1 MSLLPKTKPSG
12 AFLTMMKVK
21 QRLTIRLPKREGSQS
36 KIKEQQWADFDLFNY
51 LLSSSCVCF
60 RADPPHPIWADPP
73 HCLPI
78 GVYHVQYF
86 PIQLINITHCT
97 IIMKI
102 NQMSPH
108 APMIFIGQL
117 TLVIYFY
124 WSFGRKFLC
133 IPIYQCWQ
141 VPHLQCKT

>member
-1 MSLLPKTKPSG
+1 MPLLPKTKPSG

-21 QRLTIRLPKREGSQS
+21 QRLTIRWPKRDGNQS

-78 GVYHVQYF
+78 GVYNVQYF

-97 IIMKI
+97 IYNEDQSNATICANDFHWPLNIGHIFLLVLWEKI
-102 NQMSPH
+102 PVHTYLPMLASSPF
-108 APMIFIGQL
+108 AM
-117 TLVIYFY
+117 
-124 WSFGRKFLC
+124 
-133 IPIYQCWQ
+133 
-141 VPHLQCKT
+141 